1 VLAVGFHELG
11 VGLFETRL
19 GRQLGELPLGEV
31 LAVSFDP
38 ANRFLAAS
46 GRRYSSQGQET
57 PWTTLYSLDDPAWP
71 NSPGQPALS
80 LDGERLLSFLEG
92 GQFLATRVRKV
103 VRVREVPTWQVVC
116 DFDDVSFPTNISF
129 AAGLVSMVES
139 RQQGAVLVVA
149 RWLPDNLRAEAA
161 RRLTRDLTAD
171 EWRNQ
176 FRDETFRPL
185 P

>member
-129 AAGLVSMVES
+129 AAGLVSMVGS

-176 FRDETFRPL
+176 FPDETFRPL